1 MEKYKYNTT
10 EDYFGIN
17 VEEYFEQ
24 IINDDINILNEFE
37 YFQLFFSD
45 DMISFLSDESN
56 NYIRNKLLNE
66 YGSNYKEKI
75 KANKKYNTYEYLYVT
90 KCISN
95 LDILAFI
102 AIRIYMGFHKYPSI
116 ECYWKNDKLYDN
128 IISKI
133 MSKEYYFLL
142 KYSLHFPIKS
152 NDESTNIDID
162 KNDPL
167 IKIEIFLEKL
177 CKNFQKYYKLGSN
190 ITIDE
195 SLLHFTGRNNMKF
208 YIPMKPHKWGFKI
221 HLLCDPNTKY
231 LYNMLFDPGK
241 D

>member
-1 MEKYKYNTT
+1 MC
-10 EDYFGIN
+10 I
-17 VEEYFEQ
+17 EESFEQ
-24 IINDDINILNEFE
+24 IINDYINILNEFE

-90 KCISN
+90 KGISN

-142 KYSLHFPIKS
+142 EYSLHLLTKS
-152 NDESTNIDID
+152 NDESTNININ
-162 KNDPL
+162 KNDSS
-167 IKIEIFLEKL
+167 IKIEFFLEKL
-177 CKNFQKYYKLGSN
+177 CKNFQKYCKLWGGVAV
-190 ITIDE
+190 DE
-195 SLLHFTGRNNMKF
+195 
-208 YIPMKPHKWGFKI
+208 
-221 HLLCDPNTKY
+221 
-231 LYNMLFDPGK
+231 
-241 D
+241 